1 MLCMGHIGVP
11 TEEAR
16 QRYGMNYIFI
26 SEFRVMPG
34 GLNYDCLSLFDG
46 VLSSDNSM
54 VCFLRKAFLKSDTLA
69 GLTTS
74 VDLIWCIVCVIS

>member
-1 MLCMGHIGVP
+1 
-11 TEEAR
+11 
-16 QRYGMNYIFI
+16 MNYIFI
-26 SEFRVMPG
+26 SKFRVVPG

-54 VCFLRKAFLKSDTLA
+54 VFFRRKAFLKSDMLA

-74 VDLIWCIVCVIS
+74 VALI